1 MDQLFIIVAGVSLV
15 GLTVLWIV
23 RPLLGGTEVD
33 RERSPEANATA
44 ELVVQHEMALKSL
57 RDLDNDYAAG
67 KLDDADYQAQRAVL
81 LSGGVAVLQ
90 RLDALKAGW
99 ASSDPALDQEI
110 EAAVAARRV
119 VTPVAPLQRPACPT
133 CGAQVRAAARFCDQC
148 GATLAVAP
156 TATATAPAPKT
167 G

>member
-23 RPLLGGTEVD
+23 RPLLGGAEAD

-81 LSGGVAVLQ
+81 LSDGVAVLQ
-90 RLDALKAGW
+90 RLDTLKTGW

-119 VTPVAPLQRPACPT
+119 VTPAAPLQRPACPT